1 MNKAVSC
8 SVFMQTIQNLK
19 ALGPEVEF
27 DEYFTTEDYWNSS
40 RTDVV
45 GFIRYYD
52 SGETV
57 YTLTGRK

>member
-1 MNKAVSC
+1 MNKVVSYG
-8 SVFMQTIQNLK
+8 VFMQTVQSLDAI
-19 ALGPEVEF
+19 GTEVEF